1 MSMLD
6 DRDRAILDFE
16 RGWQQHVGAKEEAI
30 RAELGLTPTRY
41 YQLLGRVIDNGDALA
56 YDPML
61 VKRLR
66 RMGDVREAARRSRGI
81 ETLR

>member
-30 RAELGLTPTRY
+30 RAFEREY
-41 YQLLGRVIDNGDALA
+41 LL
-56 YDPML
+56 PL
-61 VKRLR
+61 VERH
-66 RMGDVREAARRSRGI
+66 AA
-81 ETLR
+81 